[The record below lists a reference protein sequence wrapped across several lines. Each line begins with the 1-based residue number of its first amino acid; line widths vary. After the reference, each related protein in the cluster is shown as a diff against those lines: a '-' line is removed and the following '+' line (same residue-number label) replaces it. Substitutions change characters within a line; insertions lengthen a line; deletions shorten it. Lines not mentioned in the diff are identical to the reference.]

1 MPPSDCEYFWDD
13 VRASRPLEVLWSD
26 TLTCLCHPWFFSVH
40 GLAFDLLGY
49 DTVFREH
56 SLFSMP
62 SKASFYLYSHNFTT
76 FCCLSFRCRGF
87 QFSTFTPISK
97 YTFLRSGFSHK
108 NGARRIMRLNHCDDP
123 QMGQTQRGN
132 IMFWLESSW
141 GLNLQSHFLSCSI
154 CTICSA
160 HHTHAGTQAN
170 LGGGDATLKH
180 FWFKSP
186 SPYRSICQPS
196 IDKERYIE
204 VLVHIPCEQEAGFTL
219 N

>member
-123 QMGQTQRGN
+123 QMGQTQRRN
-132 IMFWLESSW
+132 IMFWLE
-141 GLNLQSHFLSCSI
+141 FLM
-154 CTICSA
+154 
-160 HHTHAGTQAN
+160 GT
-170 LGGGDATLKH
+170 
-180 FWFKSP
+180 
-186 SPYRSICQPS
+186 
-196 IDKERYIE
+196 E
-204 VLVHIPCEQEAGFTL
+204 FTVAFL
-219 N
+219 IM